1 MGGNNQK
8 EQGRVAKRK
17 RSTNAD
23 AISDVYF
30 IDVLINLI

>member
-8 EQGRVAKRK
+8 GQGRVAKRK